1 MSTSHHLLPDW
12 FHAFFIL
19 GPPFSFPSWKCV
31 PVKCLI
37 PVVLRGWGGDL
48 KTIIILVAILSAL
61 LPLASQQAA
70 MLITID
76 RGGVAE
82 AHLSLSAVEGLN
94 EVRLPAEPIPETI
107 WVRVNGEYVAP
118 IYENGVL
125 YFFSRAP
132 GDAEIDYMINISARN
147 DILSFEVNWGNLT
160 RLRIPPQVILLTVP
174 RNITGMEYVEGDLV
188 IEFYGPERIEYAVRT
203 FQPTTTAT
211 KTGAATITKESI
223 TTITS
228 LGASTAASTTTM
240 GTGIIGGPTTATMAQ
255 ATGTYTITGPPGI
268 SQVMII
274 VGLAALMA
282 IAVAAAVAY
291 SRSRSRGLPHE
302 DHSLTGLDRMILEAI
317 GNAGGSILQGELQTS
332 LNLPKTTLWR
342 RVRRLEKLGY
352 IQIVKEGAFN
362 RLILLKKPD

>member
-1 MSTSHHLLPDW
+1 
-12 FHAFFIL
+12 
-19 GPPFSFPSWKCV
+19 
-31 PVKCLI
+31 
-37 PVVLRGWGGDL
+37 
-48 KTIIILVAILSAL
+48 
-61 LPLASQQAA
+61 
-70 MLITID
+70 
-76 RGGVAE
+76 
-82 AHLSLSAVEGLN
+82 
-94 EVRLPAEPIPETI
+94 
-107 WVRVNGEYVAP
+107 
-118 IYENGVL
+118 
-125 YFFSRAP
+125 
-132 GDAEIDYMINISARN
+132 
-147 DILSFEVNWGNLT
+147 
-160 RLRIPPQVILLTVP
+160 
-174 RNITGMEYVEGDLV
+174 MEYVEGDLV

-291 SRSRSRGLPHE
+291 SRSRGRGLPHE

-317 GNAGGSILQGELQTS
+317 GNAGGSILQGEL
-332 LNLPKTTLWR
+332 
-342 RVRRLEKLGY
+342 
-352 IQIVKEGAFN
+352 
-362 RLILLKKPD
+362 